1 MRAGHYHPTIRQ
13 TGALCPLPL
22 GTSGK
27 GFLERLPHTIYSL
40 VNPLSIEFILAPFAS
55 FGRRTVGL
63 LAFPPRAKR
72 FPRPNVLGLVMP
84 QDVAVSVFHY
94 HAEKCR
100 AGRIPAVLHFPH
112 LERPA
117 PQHKSHRPF
126 IGPVPCVT
134 FHLNL
139 PHRPAF
145 PWGRFPRVHDESC
158 HLQTQ
163 RAQRASLFSLS
174 LAAAS
179 AFHAAPRN
187 TITAESSIQ
196 TIRPIAAASPP
207 YTRLYCLRRT

>member
-40 VNPLSIEFILAPFAS
+40 VNPLSIEFILAPFVS
-55 FGRRTVGL
+55 FGRSTAGRV
-63 LAFPPRAKR
+63 AFPHRAKR
-72 FPRPNVLGLVMP
+72 FPRPSVLGLVMP
-84 QDVAVSVFHY
+84 QDVAVSVLHY
-94 HAEKCR
+94 HAEKCC
-100 AGRIPAVLHFPH
+100 AGRIPAVLHFLH

-126 IGPVPCVT
+126 IGPVSRVT

-145 PWGRFPRVHDESC
+145 PWRRFPRVHAESC
-158 HLQTQ
+158 RFQTQ
-163 RAQRASLFSLS
+163 RASLCSLS

-187 TITAESSIQ
+187 TITAESSIH

-207 YTRLYCLRRT
+207 